1 MFRPYI
7 GRSPTTVT
15 LLYATQLLTVIQVKR
30 QCNGCGNGGD
40 WALKLDAQQSS
51 NAQTP
56 VEEDF
61 QAADQPQPKSRR
73 ISVMFYIADE
83 REQELLLESDS
94 WQERA
99 KSRLFSSGQ
108 HSIAGDWQLHVT
120 STSELQTYMHIFNFG
135 AMIGIMASLHD

>member
-1 MFRPYI
+1 M
-7 GRSPTTVT
+7 T
-15 LLYATQLLTVIQVKR
+15 LLYPKVLLNDVQVKR

-56 VEEDF
+56 EDV
-61 QAADQPQPKSRR
+61 QAANESQPKSRR
-73 ISVMFYIADE
+73 ISVMFYVADE
-83 REQELLLESDS
+83 REQELSLESDS

-108 HSIAGDWQLHVT
+108 HPIAGDWQLHVT
-120 STSELQTYMHIFNFG
+120 STSELQTYIHVCCVD
-135 AMIGIMASLHD
+135 AMISIMASWRD

>member
-1 MFRPYI
+1 
-7 GRSPTTVT
+7 VT
-15 LLYATQLLTVIQVKR
+15 LLYPKVLLNDVQVKR

-56 VEEDF
+56 EDV
-61 QAADQPQPKSRR
+61 QAANESQPKSRR
-73 ISVMFYIADE
+73 ISVMFYVADE
-83 REQELLLESDS
+83 REQELSLESDS

-108 HSIAGDWQLHVT
+108 HPIAGDWQLHVT
-120 STSELQTYMHIFNFG
+120 STSELQTYIHVCCVD
-135 AMIGIMASLHD
+135 AMISIMASWRD